1 MTHDARSNIDSDDL
15 FARFDP
21 WAALDDGRRQL
32 VAALDTCDAR
42 SGALALALA
51 IPEFAALGE
60 SAGSVASMLVAH
72 AARDRAHAVFFA
84 ALAASDTVATPI
96 EAGAVDVTDWSA
108 VRADIDAGRLAML
121 EAVAG
126 LASEQWERVLLPPW
140 DAESGDTLAGLLI
153 VRAIADG
160 LLANAILEL
169 AAETPEGHLA
179 R

>member
-1 MTHDARSNIDSDDL
+1 MTHDSGSNIEVDDL

-32 VAALDTCDAR
+32 VAALDTRDFR
-42 SGALALALA
+42 SGALALA

-60 SAGSVASMLVAH
+60 SVGSVASMLLAH

-84 ALAASDTVATPI
+84 ALDADDAAGRPIDVAI
-96 EAGAVDVTDWSA
+96 VDVADWAA
-108 VRADIDAGRLAML
+108 VRADVDAARLTML
-121 EAVAG
+121 EAAAG
-126 LASEQWERVLLPPW
+126 LASEQWERPLAPPW
-140 DAESGDTLAGLLI
+140 GVAPGETVTELLI

-160 LLANAILEL
+160 LLADAILALGDES
-169 AAETPEGHLA
+169 PEGQPA

>member
-1 MTHDARSNIDSDDL
+1 MTHDADANIEVDDL

-32 VAALDTCDAR
+32 VAALDTCGPR
-42 SGALALALA
+42 SGALALA

-84 ALAASDTVATPI
+84 TLDADDAVGRPIDVA
-96 EAGAVDVTDWSA
+96 AVDGADWVA
-108 VRADIDAGRLAML
+108 VRADLDAARLAML
-121 EAVAG
+121 EAAAG
-126 LASEQWERVLLPPW
+126 LASEQWERTLAPPW
-140 DAESGDTLAGLLI
+140 DAEPGETVAGLLI
-153 VRAIADG
+153 VRAISDG
-160 LLANAILEL
+160 LLANAILALGDE
-169 AAETPEGHLA
+169 PPGGQPA

>member
-1 MTHDARSNIDSDDL
+1 MTHDADANTEVDDL

-32 VAALDTCDAR
+32 VAALETCNPR
-42 SGALALALA
+42 SGALTLA

-84 ALAASDTVATPI
+84 ALDTTDAVGAPI
-96 EAGAVDVTDWSA
+96 DSAAVDVADWGA
-108 VRADIDAGRLAML
+108 VRADLDAARLAML
-121 EAVAG
+121 EAAAG
-126 LASEQWERVLLPPW
+126 LGSEQWERTLVPPW
-140 DAESGDTLAGLLI
+140 DAEPGETLAGLLI

-160 LLANAILEL
+160 LLANAILALGHEP
-169 AAETPEGHLA
+169 PEGQSA

>member
-1 MTHDARSNIDSDDL
+1 MTHDARSNIEADNL

-42 SGALALALA
+42 SGALALA

-60 SAGSVASMLVAH
+60 SAGSVASMLLAH

-84 ALAASDTVATPI
+84 ALEASDTVATPI
-96 EAGAVDVTDWSA
+96 EVGAVDVTDWSA
-108 VRADIDAGRLAML
+108 VRADVDAGRLAML

-160 LLANAILEL
+160 LLANAILAL
-169 AAETPEGHLA
+169 VAETPEGHPA